1 MQFPLS
7 LIQLCKCD
15 PNSYLQDSE
24 NDNMKQPNKKIFLG
38 GIGESI
44 EEDDLKN
51 YFSQYGKVEQVV
63 IPTDKEKKQRRGFA
77 FVVFDNT
84 DDVDKICGKLNL
96 MTSISLGLIE
106 LCI

>member
-1 MQFPLS
+1 
-7 LIQLCKCD
+7 
-15 PNSYLQDSE
+15 
-24 NDNMKQPNKKIFLG
+24 MKQPNKKIFLG

-63 IPTDKEKKQRRGFA
+63 IPTDKEKNQRRGFA

-84 DDVDKICGKLNL
+84 DDVDKICGKLTFFLKCNAGDVDTL
-96 MTSISLGLIE
+96 KDGHATLAIL
-106 LCI
+106 